1 MTEAEPRLLVVED
14 ERHLSSGLKLNFELE
29 GFAVDVAETARE
41 AGNFLVRAERY
52 DAILLDVML
61 PDLDGFALC
70 QKLRAAGNFT
80 PVIMLTAR
88 GSAADRVRG
97 LEVGADDYVAKPFD
111 LKELFARVRSVLRR
125 RGWDQEGVAPA
136 ARKLAF
142 GRARINFDSHDV
154 VVGGKAV
161 ALTQLEIDLLRFFAD
176 NAGRVVSRAELLE
189 KVWKLRNAPNTRS
202 VDNFIG
208 RLRKNFE
215 VDPERPEHFL
225 SVRGAGYKFLP

>member
-1 MTEAEPRLLVVED
+1 MTEEKPRILVVED

-29 GFAVDVAETARE
+29 GFVVDVAETARA
-41 AGNFLVRAERY
+41 AGNFLVRAGRY
-52 DAILLDVML
+52 DAILLDIML

-80 PVIMLTAR
+80 PVIMLTVR

-111 LKELFARVRSVLRR
+111 LKELIARVRSVLRR
-125 RGWDQEGVAPA
+125 RGWDQEGA
-136 ARKLAF
+136 ALPSRELAF

-154 VVGGKAV
+154 VVAGKAV
-161 ALTQLEIDLLRFFAD
+161 ALTQLEIDLLGYFAD

-208 RLRKNFE
+208 RLRKHFE
-215 VDPERPEHFL
+215 ADPERPVHFV

>member
-1 MTEAEPRLLVVED
+1 MTEAEPRILVVED

-29 GFAVDVAETARE
+29 GYAVDVAETARE
-41 AGNFLVRAERY
+41 AGNLLVRSGRY
-52 DAILLDVML
+52 DAILLDIML

-70 QKLRAAGNFT
+70 EKLRAAGNFT

-88 GSAADRVRG
+88 GSAIDRVRG

-111 LKELFARVRSVLRR
+111 LKELLARVRSVLRR
-125 RGWDQEGVAPA
+125 RGWDRDGAAAPA
-136 ARKLAF
+136 RELSF
-142 GRARINFDSHDV
+142 GRARVNFDSH
-154 VVGGKAV
+154 AV
-161 ALTQLEIDLLRFFAD
+161 TVDGRAIALTQLEIDLLRFFAD

-208 RLRKNFE
+208 RLRKHFE
-215 VDPERPEHFL
+215 SDADRPVHFIA
-225 SVRGAGYKFLP
+225 VRGAGYRFQP